1 MLGLNLMI
9 LVEPVLALVISLAS
23 YMKEILK

>member
-1 MLGLNLMI
+1 MLGLDLMI

-23 YMKEILK
+23 CVKKILK